1 MKKRTINVIL
11 SVVSILFAF
20 SLFAFGVYAA
30 NSATSSVSNT
40 FYFDIPSDKFFVE
53 INGSITGCRNEE
65 NYANFLT
72 HDKLSDMFDRAGEIA
87 YRNRYQVEF
96 VEDGNSGYKD
106 IVFRFKIKNFN
117 DYAIK
122 AEIRSNYNP
131 VSTPKFSNTPSE
143 AVTLQKREWNE
154 QTNSWVTDEKEIT
167 VTMRLL
173 TTENFV
179 DEPNSFTIHF
189 ELV

>member
-1 MKKRTINVIL
+1 MKKRTINIIL

-30 NSATSSVSNT
+30 NSASSSVSNT

-72 HDKLSDMFDRAGEIA
+72 HDKLSDMFDRAGEVA
-87 YRNRYQVEF
+87 YRNKYQVEF
-96 VEDGNSGYKD
+96 VEGASGYKD

-122 AEIRSNYNP
+122 AEIRNNYNP

-143 AVTLQKREWNE
+143 AVTLQPYSYNS
-154 QTNSWVTDEKEIT
+154 QTGSWVADEKEAT

-179 DEPNSFTIHF
+179 NEPNSFTIHF
-189 ELV
+189 ELA